1 MSSPIPDSANE
12 RVGERI
18 WKDFNK
24 AHNDVG
30 WRTLSIFPESH
41 TLLKKAVESY
51 DAGANE
57 GAVLLCRAALE
68 GAFLIFLSVHWY
80 GKDSFDIV
88 FPTTLD
94 GKLRQV
100 KFDELRE
107 AIKKKVV
114 FSEGQLSAIDRIHED
129 GNFVAHF
136 ASRKIKQRMAR
147 SEKYRKW
154 EASHKDA
161 TDLEKLEA
169 VNSLVRSEK
178 FLMSWKE
185 VLQNLRDTA
194 DIMLALDKV
203 HPAEEAISR

>member
-1 MSSPIPDSANE
+1 LTEGDE

-24 AHNDVG
+24 AHNDWG

-51 DAGANE
+51 DAGAIE

-68 GAFLIFLSVHWY
+68 GAFLIFLSIRWS
-80 GKDSFDIV
+80 DEESFDIV

-100 KFDELRE
+100 KFDELRD

-114 FSEGQLSAIDRIHED
+114 FSEGQLLAIDRIHED

-154 EASHKDA
+154 EAAHKDA
-161 TDLEKLEA
+161 TNLEGLDA
-169 VNSLVRSEK
+169 VNSILRSEK
-178 FLMSWKE
+178 FLMTRKE
-185 VLQNLRDTA
+185 ALQNLRDTA
-194 DIMLALDKV
+194 NIMLALDKV
-203 HPAEEAISR
+203 QPR

>member
-1 MSSPIPDSANE
+1 MSSHIPDSANE

-18 WKDFNK
+18 WKDFNN
-24 AHNDVG
+24 ALNDWG

-41 TLLKKAVESY
+41 VLLKKAVESY
-51 DAGANE
+51 DAGAIE

-68 GAFLIFLSVHWY
+68 GTFLTFLSIRWY
-80 GKDSFDIV
+80 DENSFDIV

-107 AIKKKVV
+107 AIKKRVV
-114 FSEGQLSAIDRIHED
+114 LSEGQLLAIDRIHMD

-136 ASRKIKQRMAR
+136 TSRKIKQRMAR

-161 TDLEKLEA
+161 TDLERLDA
-169 VNSLVRSEK
+169 VNSLLKSEK
-178 FLMSWKE
+178 LLMTRKE
-185 VLQNLRDTA
+185 ALQNLCDTA

-203 HPAEEAISR
+203 QSR

>member
-1 MSSPIPDSANE
+1 MTLTEGDEI
-12 RVGERI
+12 VGERI
-18 WKDFNK
+18 WKDYNK
-24 AHNDVG
+24 AHNDWG
-30 WRTLSIFPESH
+30 WRTLSIFLESH

-51 DAGANE
+51 DADAIE

-68 GAFLIFLSVHWY
+68 GAFLIFLSIRWSDE
-80 GKDSFDIV
+80 KSFDIV

-100 KFDELRE
+100 KFDELRD

-114 FSEGQLSAIDRIHED
+114 FSEGQLLAIDRIHED

-154 EASHKDA
+154 EAAHKGA

-169 VNSLVRSEK
+169 VNDLLRLEK
-178 FLMSWKE
+178 FLMTHKE
-185 VLQNLRDTA
+185 ALQNLRDTA

-203 HPAEEAISR
+203 QPR